1 MPPFLPGIELGAAFY
16 DDVVAPLLA
25 PWPHAAARVGWG
37 SDVLG
42 YDTERSTDHGW
53 GPQLLVLV
61 DADHVE
67 PARRAVDDGLPE
79 EFRGWPVRF
88 GWDDTPVGHHV
99 TVTTIGRWSTGTL
112 GFDATSD
119 PASTQWLTAPQ
130 QALLE
135 ATAGAVFH
143 DDTGEL
149 TALRR
154 RLAWYPEPVWLWLLA
169 CQWRRIEQE
178 EAFVGRCAEVGDEL
192 GSRIVTARLARDVM
206 RLWFLFERTY
216 WPYSKWFGTAF
227 ARLPGTAAVGA
238 ALAAAIGAASAHDR
252 EVALVAAYELTAARH
267 NELGVTDVVD
277 PRARPF
283 HGRPFQVIGADRFVA
298 ACLARVSDPA
308 LTALPLV
315 GSVDQVADSTDVLAY
330 PDRARRLDAL
340 YRR

>member
-1 MPPFLPGIELGAAFY
+1 VPPFLPGIELSAAFY
-16 DDVVAPLLA
+16 RDVVAPLVA

-53 GPQLLVLV
+53 GPQLLVLT
-61 DADHVE
+61 DGDHVE
-67 PARRAVDDGLPE
+67 PARRAIDAGLPG

-88 GWDDTPVGHHV
+88 GWDDTPVQHHV
-99 TVTTIGRWSTGTL
+99 TVTTIDEWSTGTL
-112 GFDATSD
+112 GFVAAADLTT
-119 PASTQWLTAPQ
+119 TQWLTTSQ
-130 QALLE
+130 QSLLE

-143 DDTGEL
+143 DDEGGL
-149 TALRR
+149 TALRQ
-154 RLAWYPEPVWLWLLA
+154 RLAWYPDQVWLWLLA

-192 GSRIVTARLARDVM
+192 GSRIVAGRLAREIM
-206 RLWFLFERTY
+206 RLWFLFERVY
-216 WPYSKWFGTAF
+216 WPYSKWLGTAF

-238 ALAAAIGAASAHDR
+238 SIGAALVAATYGDR
-252 EVALVAAYELTAARH
+252 EAALVTAYELTAARH
-267 NELGVTDVVD
+267 NELCVTDAVD

-298 ACLARVSDPA
+298 ACRARVTDPA
-308 LTALPLV
+308 LAALPLV

-330 PDRARRLDAL
+330 PDRAGRLEAL
-340 YRR
+340 YVR